1 MVDDT
6 RATHTPEALALQSY
20 LDTTA
25 SPLGSALKQLPLIRL
40 GIDEVELAALPL
52 TTEATTGSQRI
63 HAIHPPGLT
72 LTVDVE
78 SDQAR
83 QVLVYQLT
91 MAQAE
96 DMSGPRL
103 HDFCPLQLA
112 LDGTLVPDP
121 VIHTWR
127 GGAMQTFFPPDAIT
141 PQRHVLYPR
150 TPAYYQDGHL
160 SLGTHGGRSSDQ
172 YMPYLLIT
180 TADDSSGVWCAIG
193 WSGHWSAHFVKPR
206 GTSDLQLTVQIEP
219 CDLQL
224 PAGTKLQGPSIALG
238 LYKGDAAAG
247 YNSMRSWLRSR
258 MPALPTSDL
267 SHFNTWTALDAN
279 VNEALLLEAIDR
291 VADHGL
297 RYFMLDAGWYPCL
310 RDNFSA
316 GVGNWRVDEEKF
328 PHGLEV
334 VAEHART
341 RGMEMGLWF
350 EPERAHLSSEL
361 AQQHPDWLLRVPD
374 REYALVNFA
383 LPAVRTYFREV
394 IGNMVRRLELRWLKW
409 DFNMDPLPYW
419 QQVAD
424 GGLAHLG
431 HIAGLWDTFDW
442 IRTTFPDLVIE
453 NCASGGNRLDWTLF
467 SRAHVNFANDQYTQ
481 PDCIR
486 RILGR
491 MGAFL
496 PSERL
501 NMIYGPFQRRSYED
515 AAWQVLMGSTF
526 GVSEPIDNWT
536 EDFSTSL
543 RHHLAIHNATD
554 APRGGTFYR
563 LTPDTADLRAW
574 EGWQMH
580 EPDTGTGAFV
590 LWRSAAPQ
598 AQFNVSLHN
607 IDEAQNYVISDL
619 YHTTAHTVTGKQL
632 ANGLEVSLLPDAAT
646 ICTYHPILGEET
658 SENYRYRGDSSA
670 LA

>member
-1 MVDDT
+1 MADT
-6 RATHTPEALALQSY
+6 TQTQAALALQTY
-20 LDTTA
+20 LNTSA
-25 SPLGSALKQLPLIRL
+25 SPLGPALQRVPLINI
-40 GIDEVELAALPL
+40 GIDEGELTTLPL
-52 TTEATTGSQRI
+52 ASETRDGSWCIRAM
-63 HAIHPPGLT
+63 HAQGLT
-72 LTVDVE
+72 LTTDIKPD
-78 SDQAR
+78 SSHHALIWQMR
-83 QVLVYQLT
+83 

-96 DMSGPRL
+96 GMSGPRL
-103 HDFCPLQLA
+103 HHFYPLQIV
-112 LDGTLVPDP
+112 LDGTLAPDP

-160 SLGTHGGRSSDQ
+160 SLGTRGGRSSDQ

-180 TADDSSGVWCAIG
+180 TADDSGGIWCAIG
-193 WSGHWSAHFVKPR
+193 WSGHWNAHFVKPR
-206 GTSDLQLTVQIEP
+206 GTANLQLTVQIEP

-224 PAGTKLQGPSIALG
+224 PAGTTLQGPSIALG
-238 LYKGDAAAG
+238 LYKGNAAAG
-247 YNSMRSWLRSR
+247 YNAMRSWLRSR
-258 MPALPTSDL
+258 MPALPASDL

-279 VNEALLLEAIDR
+279 VNEALLQDAIER
-291 VADHGL
+291 VAGHGL

-310 RDNFSA
+310 RDNFSS

-328 PHGLEV
+328 PHGLEII
-334 VAEHART
+334 AGHARA
-341 RGMEMGLWF
+341 RGMEMGLWV

-361 AQQHPDWLLRVPD
+361 AQQHPDWLLLVPS

-394 IGNMVRRLELRWLKW
+394 IGNLVQCLGLRWLKW

-419 QQVAD
+419 QQAAD
-424 GGLAHLG
+424 GGLTHLG
-431 HIAGLWDTFDW
+431 HIAGVWDTFDW

-491 MGAFL
+491 MGTFL

-501 NMIYGPFQRRSYED
+501 NMIYGPFQRRAYGDE
-515 AAWQVLMGSTF
+515 AWQILMGSIF
-526 GVSEPIDNWT
+526 GISEPLDNWT
-536 EDFSTSL
+536 ENFSTSL
-543 RHHLAIHNATD
+543 RRHLAIHHRTD
-554 APRGGTFYR
+554 AQRKGTFYR

-574 EGWQMH
+574 EGWQFH
-580 EPDTGTGAFV
+580 DPATETGVFA
-590 LWRSAAPQ
+590 LWRSAAPE
-598 AQFNVSLHN
+598 AKITISLHE
-607 IDEAQNYVISDL
+607 IDEAQVYVISDL
-619 YHTTAHTVTGKQL
+619 YHTTSRTVMGEQL
-632 ANGLEVSLLPDAAT
+632 ARGLEVSLSSDAAVL
-646 ICTYHPILGEET
+646 CTYHPVDGEE
-658 SENYRYRGDSSA
+658 N
-670 LA
+670 